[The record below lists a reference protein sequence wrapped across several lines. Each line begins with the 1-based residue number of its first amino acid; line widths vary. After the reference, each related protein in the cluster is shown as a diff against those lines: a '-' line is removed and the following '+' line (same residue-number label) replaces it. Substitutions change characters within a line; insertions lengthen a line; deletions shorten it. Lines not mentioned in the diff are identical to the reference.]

1 MRLLFQ
7 NYCYDYDYCYDDY
20 QEEKTIWHW
29 QLDGLGY
36 TLCVRRVCV
45 CTRAVPVFLFIRSK
59 HRRLAGRLVTFV
71 LRWTIVAAVLR
82 ECKKEEEKNGCSYVR
97 DKEN

>member
-36 TLCVRRVCV
+36 RLCCVYGVCV
-45 CTRAVPVFLFIRSK
+45 VYARCARLFIYT
-59 HRRLAGRLVTFV
+59 L
-71 LRWTIVAAVLR
+71 
-82 ECKKEEEKNGCSYVR
+82 
-97 DKEN
+97 

>member
-20 QEEKTIWHW
+20 QEKTIWHW

-36 TLCVRRVCV
+36 MLCVRRVCV
-45 CTRAVPVFLFIRSK
+45 
-59 HRRLAGRLVTFV
+59 
-71 LRWTIVAAVLR
+71 
-82 ECKKEEEKNGCSYVR
+82 
-97 DKEN
+97 

>member
-36 TLCVRRVCV
+36 MLCVRRVCV
-45 CTRAVPVFLFIRSK
+45 CSVRALCPSFYLYALS
-59 HRRLAGRLVTFV
+59 
-71 LRWTIVAAVLR
+71 IV
-82 ECKKEEEKNGCSYVR
+82 
-97 DKEN
+97 D